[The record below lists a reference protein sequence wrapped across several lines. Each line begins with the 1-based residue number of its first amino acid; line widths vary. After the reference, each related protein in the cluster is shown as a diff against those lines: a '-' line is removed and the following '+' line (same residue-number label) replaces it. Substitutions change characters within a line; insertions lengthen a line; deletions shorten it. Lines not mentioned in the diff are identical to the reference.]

1 MSAPLP
7 GRELLGGYALPVG
20 RILLVDDDGDLV
32 AVMGELLR
40 EAGALGCVEARSL
53 RDVQLH
59 RAEALGC
66 EVAIVDVNLGS
77 GQPSGVDV
85 CLWLRREGFSGRI
98 VFLTGHAQSNPL
110 VAAAVLTAGA
120 SVLVKPVRAE
130 DLVRVAV
137 GGT

>member
-1 MSAPLP
+1 MRP
-7 GRELLGGYALPVG
+7 GRERSEGYALPMG
-20 RILLVDDDGDLV
+20 RILLVDDDDDLV

-40 EAGALGCVEARSL
+40 DAGARECVAARSL

-59 RAEALGC
+59 RNEALRC
-66 EVAIVDVNLGS
+66 ELAIVDVNLGS

-98 VFLTGHAQSNPL
+98 VFLTGHAQSHPL
-110 VAAAVLTAGA
+110 VAAAVRTAGA
-120 SVLVKPVRAE
+120 SVLAKPVRAE

-137 GGT
+137 GSA